1 MNGMIVETTAD
12 AVAMFREAPKT
23 GAEVEPWT
31 RNGRARPPGAPAKK
45 VKGIR
50 NEFV

>member
-23 GAEVEPWT
+23 GAEVEPLA
-31 RNGRARPPGAPAKK
+31 RNGRVPGAPARKE
-45 VKGIR
+45 KGIP

>member
-31 RNGRARPPGAPAKK
+31 RNGRVPGAPAGK